1 MSAAARPSAPLLAR
15 IVAILLVVVAAT
27 GCSAD
32 EARDAVH
39 AGGKLIYDT
48 LKAAKDA
55 DRAGF

>member
-1 MSAAARPSAPLLAR
+1 LFAR
-15 IVAILLVVVAAT
+15 IAAMLLVVAAAT
-27 GCSAD
+27 GCTAD

-55 DRAGF
+55 DRAGY